1 MKYAL
6 LVPRHLRRGVAGWR
20 GRRADKLREV
30 LGSLTVTIKDIAKI
44 VGVSPTAVSRAL
56 NDHHDIGEET
66 RAKIKRV
73 ARELGYQRNAIAR
86 GLVTKK
92 TDTIGLF
99 VLGRGATGFGDPFA
113 YEVILG
119 VMDTVSAAGYDL
131 VLYGVGGPSE
141 SGRSGGGVSCTGSYV
156 GKCRERQVDGV
167 IMMGLRTDDPQ
178 YRSLGDLEV
187 PCVLIDVA
195 PPQDGIGFVGSDNV
209 LGAKSATE
217 HLISL
222 GHKKIGM
229 LNGHAHATVSGER
242 LEGYKIAL
250 MNAGIPYDPALIFEG
265 DFSNESGAQAAEY
278 FMMLSCDM
286 RPTGVVAASDVMAI
300 GLVQMLKA
308 MGMSVPQ
315 DVSVVGFDDIPSAAH
330 VDPPLTTVRQARYDL
345 GATAARMV
353 LRRLEDG
360 RSVTAF
366 PPPGVRLATNLVV
379 RGSTAPPRGQGG

>member
-1 MKYAL
+1 MA
-6 LVPRHLRRGVAGWR
+6 
-20 GRRADKLREV
+20 
-30 LGSLTVTIKDIAKI
+30 VTIKDIAKI

-56 NDHHDIGEET
+56 NGHRDIGEET

-73 ARELGYQRNAIAR
+73 AQELGYRRNAIAR
-86 GLVTKK
+86 GLVTRK

-131 VLYGVGGPSE
+131 VLYGVGGPSNR
-141 SGRSGGGVSCTGSYV
+141 GRCDGASYV
-156 GKCRERQVDGV
+156 GKCKERRVDGV

-178 YRSLGDLEV
+178 YRSLGDLDV

-195 PPQDGIGFVGSDNV
+195 PPQDGIGFVASDNV
-209 LGAKSATE
+209 LGAKNATE
-217 HLISL
+217 HLLSL
-222 GHKKIGM
+222 GHRRIAM
-229 LNGHAHATVSGER
+229 LNGHAHATVSAER

-250 MNAGIPYDPALIFEG
+250 MNAGIAYDPALTFEG
-265 DFSNESGAQAAEY
+265 DFSSDSGARAAEY
-278 FMMLSCDM
+278 FMALPRDM

-300 GLVQMLKA
+300 GLMQMLKA
-308 MGMSVPQ
+308 MGMRVPQ

-353 LRRLEDG
+353 LQRLEEG
-360 RSVTAF
+360 RSGMAF
-366 PPPGVRLATNLVV
+366 PPPGFRLATNLIV
-379 RGSTAPPRGQGG
+379 RSSTAPPPCRGA

>member
-1 MKYAL
+1 MA
-6 LVPRHLRRGVAGWR
+6 
-20 GRRADKLREV
+20 
-30 LGSLTVTIKDIAKI
+30 VTIKDIAKI

-56 NDHHDIGEET
+56 NDHRDIGEET
-66 RAKIKRV
+66 REKIKRV
-73 ARELGYQRNAIAR
+73 AQELGYRRNAIAR

-99 VLGRGATGFGDPFA
+99 VLGRGPTGFGDPFA

-141 SGRSGGGVSCTGSYV
+141 GGRPNGRSCVRSYV
-156 GKCRERQVDGV
+156 GKCKERQVDAV

-178 YRSLGDLEV
+178 YRSLSELDV

-195 PPQDGIGFVGSDNV
+195 PPGDGIGFVASDNV
-209 LGAKSATE
+209 LGSKTATE

-222 GHKKIGM
+222 GHRKIGM

-250 MNAGIPYDPALIFEG
+250 MNAGIPYDPALTFEG
-265 DFSNESGAQAAEY
+265 DFSSECGAQAAEY
-278 FMMLSCDM
+278 FMMLPRDT
-286 RPTGVVAASDVMAI
+286 RPTAVVAASDLMAI
-300 GLVQMLKA
+300 GLVQTLKA
-308 MGMSVPQ
+308 MGLSIPQ
-315 DVSVVGFDDIPSAAH
+315 DVSVVGFDDIPSASH

-353 LRRLEDG
+353 LGRLQDG
-360 RSVTAF
+360 RSGNAF
-366 PPPGVRLATNLVV
+366 PAPGFRLATNLIV
-379 RGSTAPPRGQGG
+379 RGSTAPPRSERA